1 MHIAKHSASHL
12 DGISIENYPHPISM
26 NRKQDSDY
34 PIKYA
39 NRQRNRPPNCPI
51 FRRLRSQNCLS
62 CGPLNYLSTY
72 PKVALIETLPLY

>member
-39 NRQRNRPPNCPI
+39 NRQRNRLPNSPT
-51 FRRLRSQNCLS
+51 FLRLRSQNYLS

>member
-1 MHIAKHSASHL
+1 MHITKHSASHL
-12 DGISIENYPHPISM
+12 DDISIENYPHPISM

-39 NRQRNRPPNCPI
+39 NRQRNRLPNSPT
-51 FRRLRSQNCLS
+51 FLRLRSQNYLS